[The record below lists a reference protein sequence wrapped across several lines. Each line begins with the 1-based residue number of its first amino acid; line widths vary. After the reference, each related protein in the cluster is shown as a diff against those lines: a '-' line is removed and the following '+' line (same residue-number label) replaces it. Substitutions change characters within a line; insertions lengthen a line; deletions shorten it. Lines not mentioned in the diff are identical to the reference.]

1 MYAKSLKLN
10 KEQMS
15 YKDKKER
22 RKCKKWKSV
31 RLRA

>member
-15 YKDKKER
+15 YKDK
-22 RKCKKWKSV
+22 RKRAESV
-31 RLRA
+31 RNGSL